1 MDTARREKLKALF
14 EQALALPPAQR
25 AAFLDEACAG
35 DTALHAELT
44 SLLAHYDEAPAFFD
58 RLAGAVLPR
67 AQPEEQPYAGA
78 EADPDRWERIQSLLM
93 AALEHD
99 ERAAREAYLDQA
111 CRDDPTLGD
120 EVRSL
125 LQAEAQAGRF
135 LLDAPLPNIAA
146 SALSL
151 EGQRL
156 SHSS

>member
-14 EQALALPPAQR
+14 EQALALPSAQR

-44 SLLAHYDEAPAFFD
+44 SLLAHYVEAPAFFD

-78 EADPDRWERIQSLLM
+78 EADP
-93 AALEHD
+93 
-99 ERAAREAYLDQA
+99 DQA

-146 SALSL
+146 STLSL